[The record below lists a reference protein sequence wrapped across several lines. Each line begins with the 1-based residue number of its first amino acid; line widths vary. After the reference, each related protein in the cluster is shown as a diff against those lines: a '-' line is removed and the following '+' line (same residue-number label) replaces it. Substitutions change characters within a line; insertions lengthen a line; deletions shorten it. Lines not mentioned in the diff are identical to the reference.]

1 VEIVM
6 YRSRVNEG
14 LTHSEF
20 DAARLGFIHYLRRKR
35 FSPQFIE
42 SHADD
47 LFATAMLEYSRKL
60 AEGVEIEKPTGFLI
74 NCAWRRTKSLLEAQQ
89 RTPQVVPTDKS
100 EAITDELTPSPEE
113 TVLDE
118 DRCRKVQEAVDQLS
132 VEERRLLELS
142 YFEGL
147 AVREAARRLRWHP
160 SKAQRCHEAARD
172 RLHALLGVTSID
184 ELEIEI
190 GLAAFLSLAAER
202 SAGLHLPAGIEAV
215 AEMATRGTASAWAR
229 AQELARRLPLGG
241 GAEPSAT
248 AALSGTAG
256 RAAGVCATAALACLA
271 SGVVGPGVGVDVL
284 GGGDHHA
291 KPPAKHHVAV
301 VRHRAPL
308 IPKGRPTPA
317 SVPKPEPAHAKT
329 TARSSQEGSGSSA
342 TTSEQT
348 EQATRAVRSQTIE
361 SAAGSEEVS
370 SAPVE
375 SAPVT
380 ESSASSS
387 SSSASPTQI
396 ANEQFGP

>member
-1 VEIVM
+1 M
-6 YRSRVNEG
+6 YRSRVNDG
-14 LTHSEF
+14 LTQSEL
-20 DAARLGFIHYLRRKR
+20 DAARLGFMQYLRRKR

-42 SHADD
+42 SHGDE
-47 LFATAMLEYSRKL
+47 LFATAVLEYSRKL
-60 AEGVEIEKPTGFLI
+60 AEGIEVENPTGFLI
-74 NCAWRRTKSLLEAQQ
+74 TCAWRRTKSLLEAQK

-100 EAITDELTPSPEE
+100 EAITDESTPSPEE

-118 DRCRKVQEAVDQLS
+118 DRFRKVQHAVEALS

-160 SKAQRCHEAARD
+160 SKAQRCHKAARD

-202 SAGLHLPAGIEAV
+202 SPGLHIPPGIEAII
-215 AEMATRGTASAWAR
+215 EMATRGTASAWAR
-229 AQELARRLPLGG
+229 VQDLARRLPLGG
-241 GAEPSAT
+241 GAEPSTT
-248 AALSGTAG
+248 AALGSTAG

-271 SGVVGPGVGVDVL
+271 TGVVGPGVGVDVL
-284 GGGDHHA
+284 GGDHNV
-291 KPPAKHHVAV
+291 KPPAKHHRVAV
-301 VRHRAPL
+301 RHQAPL
-308 IPKGRPTPA
+308 IPRRQPTPA
-317 SVPKPEPAHAKT
+317 PKPEPVRAPKPSHE
-329 TARSSQEGSGSSA
+329 EGGGSASA
-342 TTSEQT
+342 STQRT
-348 EQATRAVRSQTIE
+348 ERATRAVRSQTIE

-380 ESSASSS
+380 ESSTSSS